1 VRASSLVDAV
11 AAVPDASRTAPA
23 GACGVESLMG
33 YYGILDRVP
42 KGRDEDDG
50 FQLWI
55 RRHDEYDNKRRVR
68 NEVAGR

>member
-1 VRASSLVDAV
+1 
-11 AAVPDASRTAPA
+11 
-23 GACGVESLMG
+23 MG

-50 FQLWI
+50 FQLWT